1 MRVAMSYIDRIL
13 SSRKLSI
20 LKKLMKFSVLMP
32 TNFGVSD
39 I

>member
-32 TNFGVSD
+32 TNFDVSD